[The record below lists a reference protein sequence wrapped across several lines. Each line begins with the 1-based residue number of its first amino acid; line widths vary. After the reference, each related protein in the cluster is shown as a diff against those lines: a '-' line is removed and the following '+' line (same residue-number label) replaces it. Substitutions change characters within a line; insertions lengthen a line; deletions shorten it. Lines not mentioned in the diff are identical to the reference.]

1 MPPGGRTNDEDWVEI
16 LGEQDQTSYISD
28 LKARSR
34 FHLDTTP
41 RCGRPE
47 VNQGSGD
54 LPRSWDPKRAA
65 RARKGLTQAQA
76 GLGSYSSR
84 I

>member
-47 VNQGSGD
+47 VNQGRAPSPDPGTQNVPPD
-54 LPRSWDPKRAA
+54 LEKA
-65 RARKGLTQAQA
+65 
-76 GLGSYSSR
+76 
-84 I
+84 